1 MGDKLNCAVDVAT
14 ILMKEIMELRLAAT
28 KLVDAMGHDNTCLAI
43 DLGASEDCI
52 CGAWARI
59 STARGELVSLLRKEN
74 G

>member
-1 MGDKLNCAVDVAT
+1 MGDKLNAAVDVVAG
-14 ILMKEIMELRLAAT
+14 LMKEVMELRLAAT

-59 STARGELVSLLRKEN
+59 ATARGELVRLLREEI
-74 G
+74 